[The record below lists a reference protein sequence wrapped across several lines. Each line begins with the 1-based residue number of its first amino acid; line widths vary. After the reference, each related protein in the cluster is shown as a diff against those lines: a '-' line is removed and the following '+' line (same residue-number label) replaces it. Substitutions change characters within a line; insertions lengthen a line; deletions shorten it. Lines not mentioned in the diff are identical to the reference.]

1 MLTAPANNLII
12 QIKEK
17 FQQKIGSLFIDNRL
31 EPQESV
37 TITGTVVSV
46 PRAITERRDLL
57 GYSTAGIKPGD
68 HVIFRYTVIAS
79 FSAQPKND
87 SNVFKNRIWH
97 NGQEYWRCS
106 IMEVFAVIRGEE
118 IMMLNGYVMTD
129 LPEQTSLIYRT
140 TVKDYD
146 CTTARVLNIG
156 WRRTNEPAI
165 PVNKGDRIYFHP
177 RLAQHYRID
186 EKQFLIIR
194 QSHVL
199 GVEREDE
206 SVLVLD

>member
-1 MLTAPANNLII
+1 MALTAPANNLIL

-17 FQQKIGSLFIDNRL
+17 FQQKIGSLYIDNRL

-97 NGQEYWRCS
+97 DGQEYWRCS
-106 IMEVFAVIRGEE
+106 IMEVFAVIRGED
-118 IMMLNGYVMTD
+118 IVMLNGYVMTS
-129 LPEQTSLIYRT
+129 LPSQSNLIYRT

-146 CTTARVLNIG
+146 CTSATVLNIG
-156 WRRTNEPAI
+156 WRRTHEPAI
-165 PVNKGDRIYFHP
+165 PVGVGDTIYFHP

-194 QSHVL
+194 QSHIL
-199 GVEREDE
+199 GVRSLREE
-206 SVLVLD
+206 IMAQ